1 MATFQSYD
9 SVGAKEDVS
18 DVISMLN
25 KHETPFTSSLSSRTV
40 SQKLYEWQEDEQE
53 AGKDNAQVEG
63 FDATEETLTTT
74 SMKSNT
80 TQIFSRTI
88 KLSGSVEA
96 TDHYGRKSELAR
108 QLVKKGKAL
117 KLDRERACVGVDQ
130 AMVAGSTSVARRHA
144 SVSQLI
150 DSGNKISNAAGTNVS
165 NPLAEETL
173 RDAIR
178 SNYNAGGKARRF
190 MVAPYVAEQTA
201 TFAGNATR
209 QRDVTAKNA
218 KEIVHVVDV
227 YTTALGTLTIETN
240 REMKIDFGLL
250 WNPDDW
256 KSVVLKGRGWFRET
270 LAKTGDNTKIMLAG
284 EYGLQHN
291 NAKASTLVTDISE
304 DVVTA

>member
-1 MATFQSYD
+1 MATFTTFD

-25 KHETPFTSSLSSRTV
+25 KHETPFTSSLSNRTV
-40 SQKLYEWQEDEQE
+40 TQKTYEWQEDEQE
-53 AGKDNAQVEG
+53 GGKDNAQVEG
-63 FDATEETLTTT
+63 FDAVEEDGTTT
-74 SMKSNT
+74 EMRSNT

-88 KLSGSVEA
+88 RLSGSVEA
-96 TDHYGRKSELAR
+96 TEHYGRKSELAR

-130 AMVAGSTSVARRHA
+130 VSVLGSKTVARRHA

-150 DSGNKISNAAGTNVS
+150 DAGNKIANEVIDG
-165 NPLAEETL
+165 PIAEVTL
-173 RDAIR
+173 RKAIKK
-178 SNYNAGGKARRF
+178 NYDEGGSARRF

-201 TFAGNATR
+201 EFAGNASRTR
-209 QRDVTAKNA
+209 EVTGKSA

-240 REMKIDFGLL
+240 REMKVDFGLL
-250 WNPDDW
+250 WNPSDW
-256 KSVVLKGRGWFRET
+256 KGVTLKGRGWFRET

-291 NAKASTLVTDISE
+291 NFKASTLVTSIGE
-304 DVVTA
+304 GA

>member
-1 MATFQSYD
+1 MATFKTYD

-25 KHETPFTSSLSSRTV
+25 KHETPFTSSLSNRTV
-40 SQKLYEWQEDEQE
+40 SQKTYEWQEDEQE
-53 AGKDNAQVEG
+53 GGQDNAQVEG
-63 FDATEETLTTT
+63 FDAVEEDLTTT
-74 SMKSNT
+74 EMRSNT

-96 TDHYGRKSELAR
+96 TEHYGRKSELAR

-130 AMVAGSTSVARRHA
+130 ASVLGSSSVARRHA
-144 SVSQLI
+144 SASKMI
-150 DSGNKISNAAGTNVS
+150 DASCVVDNTADAGVTPR
-165 NPLAEETL
+165 PLQEETL
-173 RDAIR
+173 RSAIR
-178 SNYNAGGKARRF
+178 NNYNQGGRARRF

-201 TFAGNATR
+201 EFDGNASRTR
-209 QRDVTAKNA
+209 EVTGKSA

-227 YTTALGTLTIETN
+227 YTTALGTLSIETN
-240 REMKIDFGLL
+240 REMKADFGLL
-250 WNPDDW
+250 WNPEDW
-256 KSVVLKGRGWFRET
+256 KGVTLKGRGWFRET

-291 NAKASTLVTDISE
+291 NFKASTLVKGIGE
-304 DVVTA
+304 